1 MDLSVQNLMSP
12 VRVVSMKTIDMDT
25 LNDVLLFT
33 AKKPVERICVISD
46 PYQVPAREKLIEKL
60 RSKYELTV
68 LTRVQ
73 PDPLTEDIISMLPE
87 CGNPD
92 IFIGIGGGSVLDSA
106 KAVSMLYGNTLN
118 PDEFFSG
125 KAGSSASARKF
136 PLVLIPTTAGTGSEV
151 TRVGVYRD
159 TGNRK
164 HTVGSPPL
172 FADTAVLIGELTA
185 GMPPALC
192 AATGF
197 DALSHALE
205 SVWNK
210 NATPATL
217 RASARAARAVLENFE
232 PLYDALTGT
241 INLDSSALYD
251 RALSMTEAACM
262 AGMAFSITGTAMGH
276 AISFI
281 LGEEWHV
288 PHGKAC
294 AFTLEDCF
302 TYVSQYEA
310 VKERLIALAEYIF
323 PVTKGESALAM
334 LYDTIVRTK
343 KKMNLP
349 FTFKDMNITITR
361 NEIEKL
367 FARSFDDPKMKNTL
381 PLPDEKTVYDLLE
394 KKIC

>member
-1 MDLSVQNLMSP
+1 MELLVQNLMSP
-12 VRVVSMKTIDMDT
+12 VRVVSMKTIEMDT
-25 LNDVLLFT
+25 LQDVFLYT
-33 AKKPVERICVISD
+33 AKKPVARICIISD
-46 PYQVPAREKLIEKL
+46 PYQITARDKLIEQL
-60 RSKYELTV
+60 HSNYELTV
-68 LTRVQ
+68 LTKVQ
-73 PDPLTEDIISMLPE
+73 PDPLTEDIIDMLPL

-92 IFIGIGGGSVLDSA
+92 LFLGIGGGSVLDSA
-106 KAVSMLYGNTLN
+106 KAVSILYGNTID
-118 PDEFFSG
+118 PVDFFSG
-125 KAGSSASARKF
+125 KAGSTAIVRKV

-151 TRVGVYRD
+151 TKVGVYRD

-217 RASARAARAVLENFE
+217 RASARAARAVLENLE
-232 PLYDALTGT
+232 PLYDALVGT
-241 INLDSSALYD
+241 VKLSTDTLNE
-251 RALSMTEAACM
+251 RALTMTEAACM

-276 AISFI
+276 ALSFI

-294 AFTLEDCF
+294 AFTIEDCF
-302 TYVSQYEA
+302 TYVSHNSD
-310 VKERLIALAEYIF
+310 VKERLIALAEYVF
-323 PVTKGESALAM
+323 PDQKRESALKM
-334 LYDTIVRTK
+334 LYDTIIHAK
-343 KKMNLP
+343 QKMNLP
-349 FTFKDMNITITR
+349 FAFKEMNIAITR
-361 NEIEKL
+361 MEIEKL
-367 FARSFDDPKMKNTL
+367 FARAFDDPKMKNTL

-394 KKIC
+394 KKI